1 MTACYSNMLWCMSVC
16 VMFIHVH
23 HLLMSSFI
31 VCCLTCQSAIVHL
44 VQQMANMFNV
54 NMEKAL
60 ETVTEFEKK
69 VRVHVSIDDC
79 VISSCTC
86 VTSCMV

>member
-1 MTACYSNMLWCMSVC
+1 MTACYNNMLWCMSVC

-23 HLLMSSFI
+23 HVLVSSFI
-31 VCCLTCQSAIVHL
+31 VCCRTCQSVVVPL
-44 VQQMANMFNV
+44 VQQMATMFNV

-60 ETVTEFEKK
+60 ETVTEYEKK

-79 VISSCTC
+79 VISSCTR
-86 VTSCMV
+86 VTSCTV